1 VKISDTMKR
10 TVTIELEGDE
20 IVNVLRIA
28 RDYLHDFAGDYQP
41 ATDTAHDIVNALET
55 NPE

>member
-1 VKISDTMKR
+1 MKISDTMKR